1 MKIVAA
7 ILALATSATSADIH
21 SLDDFVKTARR
32 GLTGAGMTRK
42 TIDVDGNRVVY
53 FAGGNGARTIVL
65 VHGVNDQ
72 AGTWVSVVPLLMK
85 DFRIVAVDLPG
96 HGESAPATG
105 PLPMPLMVK
114 ALQLVID
121 RESADAPVVLA
132 GNSMGGWVSMLYAAD
147 HPSRISRL
155 VLEDASGMSWDLS
168 HVPFYPKSRDEALK
182 LLRLVHG
189 PDAPI
194 PDYLVDAILKDAA
207 TMPQTRVLQAGVVF
221 AVVDG
226 RLKDITMPVTLI
238 WGAHDGLLPLAYAE
252 ALKKH
257 LPGSTLHVIDN
268 AAHIPHRQAP
278 AEFTRLL
285 REAIQ

>member
-7 ILALATSATSADIH
+7 ILALATSATSADIR

-32 GLTGAGMTRK
+32 GLTGAGMVRR

-72 AGTWVSVVPLLMK
+72 AGTWASVVPLLMK

-121 RESADAPVVLA
+121 RESAETPVVLA
-132 GNSMGGWVSMLYAAD
+132 GNS
-147 HPSRISRL
+147 
-155 VLEDASGMSWDLS
+155 
-168 HVPFYPKSRDEALK
+168 
-182 LLRLVHG
+182 
-189 PDAPI
+189 
-194 PDYLVDAILKDAA
+194 
-207 TMPQTRVLQAGVVF
+207 
-221 AVVDG
+221 
-226 RLKDITMPVTLI
+226 
-238 WGAHDGLLPLAYAE
+238 
-252 ALKKH
+252 
-257 LPGSTLHVIDN
+257 
-268 AAHIPHRQAP
+268 
-278 AEFTRLL
+278 
-285 REAIQ
+285 